1 LTGNSTLFLFA
12 KTKFS
17 TFWHNI
23 SYFIRTFAHEIGTF
37 HNLTIDSALQ
47 NNRMGK
53 RLRKLR
59 KKIKL
64 HREGTHTL
72 IAGGVAVFLLNAL
85 LFEMAIRIEW
95 LRIPAFIV
103 LGITGT
109 LYLIVLNFF
118 RCPDRKFEEDTT
130 GVVIAPADGKIVC
143 IEEVE
148 EKEYFHDR
156 RIMVSIFM
164 SVTNVHANWVP
175 VDGTVQYVRHHDG
188 NFHRAWLPKASEEN
202 ERATTVIKTPEG
214 TEILVR
220 QIAGAVARRIV
231 TYTQAGDEVEIDDH
245 LGFIKLGSRVDT
257 YLPLGT
263 KVLVSM
269 DQRTTGNETIL
280 ARIHN
285 S

>member
-1 LTGNSTLFLFA
+1 
-12 KTKFS
+12 
-17 TFWHNI
+17 
-23 SYFIRTFAHEIGTF
+23 
-37 HNLTIDSALQ
+37 
-47 NNRMGK
+47 MGK

-59 KKIKL
+59 KRIKL

-72 IAGGVAVFLLNAL
+72 IIGGVAIALLDAL
-85 LFEMAIRIEW
+85 LFELSCNHEW
-95 LRIPAFIV
+95 LRIPFYVV
-103 LGITGT
+103 LAVTGV
-109 LYLIVLNFF
+109 LYLIVVNFF
-118 RCPDRKFEEDTT
+118 RCPDRKFEDDTT
-130 GVVIAPADGKIVC
+130 GIVIAPADGKIVC

-202 ERATTVIKTPEG
+202 ERATTVIRTPEG
-214 TEILVR
+214 TDILVR

-231 TYTQAGDEVEIDDH
+231 TYAQAGDEVEIDDH

-257 YLPLGT
+257 FLPLGT
-263 KVLVSM
+263 KVLVKM
-269 DQRTTGNETIL
+269 DQKTTGNETLL
-280 ARIHN
+280 AELIHN

>member
-1 LTGNSTLFLFA
+1 M
-12 KTKFS
+12 
-17 TFWHNI
+17 
-23 SYFIRTFAHEIGTF
+23 GT
-37 HNLTIDSALQ
+37 
-47 NNRMGK
+47 
-53 RLRKLR
+53 RLRKIR
-59 KKIKL
+59 KRIRL

-72 IAGGVAVFLLNAL
+72 VAAGIAILLLNTL
-85 LFEMAIRIEW
+85 LFEISVHRDW
-95 LRIPAFIV
+95 SLIPFHIV
-103 LGITGT
+103 LGITLA
-109 LYLIVLNFF
+109 LYLVVLNFF
-118 RCPDRKFEEDTT
+118 RCPPRHFEEDTT

-156 RIMVSIFM
+156 RLMVSIFM

-202 ERATTVIKTPEG
+202 ERATTVIRTPEG
-214 TEILVR
+214 TDILVR

-231 TYTQAGDEVEIDDH
+231 TYAQEGDECEIDDH

-263 KVLVSM
+263 KVLVKM
-269 DQRTTGNETIL
+269 NQRTTGNETIL
-280 ARIHN
+280 AQLK
-285 S
+285 